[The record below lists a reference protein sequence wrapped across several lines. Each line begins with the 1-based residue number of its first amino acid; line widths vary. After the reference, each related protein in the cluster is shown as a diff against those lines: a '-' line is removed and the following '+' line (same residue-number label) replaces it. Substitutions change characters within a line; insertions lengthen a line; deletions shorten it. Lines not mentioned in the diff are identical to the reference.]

1 MEGRIFGIL
10 WNCTSKHFDNK
21 FFRSSTFY
29 SKEKKLFC
37 NISTV
42 IKFN

>member
-1 MEGRIFGIL
+1 MEGHIFGIL
-10 WNCTSKHFDNK
+10 RNCTSKHFDNK
-21 FFRSSTFY
+21 FQLTFY
-29 SKEKKLFC
+29 SNEKKLFC